1 MWKSGPNLSELFRMP
16 WNTFHADIH
25 HWKYLLQTHEI
36 MQWTLALLFFF
47 YYFLIIAVFMVLV
60 LNRLCIIV
68 SFAEQLLCFLSQI
81 ENGTLN
87 GFYGCTTPKR
97 RRRVEPMHF
106 FVSNTTPH
114 VSNFIFLRDGGRE
127 EGRGRRNEVIISYL
141 VNCGPAWGHGRDAT
155 G

>member
-1 MWKSGPNLSELFRMP
+1 MNYLGCPETLFMLIYIIESTFYKHMRLCNELWLCF
-16 WNTFHADIH
+16 
-25 HWKYLLQTHEI
+25 
-36 MQWTLALLFFF
+36 FFF